1 MGKKNKHLIHF
12 TGRQKKKKKE
22 TSKPNPTCL
31 VLYIAVVTSDEC
43 WVGVGGGQRYVVLS
57 RSTVPGGAAR
67 APRRYSLI
75 VS

>member
-1 MGKKNKHLIHF
+1 MGKKINIWYILQEDK
-12 TGRQKKKKKE
+12 KKKKKE